1 MSKNVLSQS
10 EIDSLISSL
19 SDDEGVEPSAGVEAE
34 QPAKGGVPS
43 AAPEEYSA
51 YDFRSPTKLTKE
63 QMNTLRVIHD
73 NFARIVGNFFSAYL
87 RVPFK
92 LEVISVTQVTYEE
105 FISSITIPT
114 VISVFDMSPEMG
126 VAVME
131 VNPASAFSLIDLN
144 FGGDGKSIPKNREL
158 TDIELEVMRH
168 ICNRLLE
175 NLTYVWKGVAN
186 LDPEIQSLDTNPP
199 FTQAIA
205 ANETIAL
212 ITFNVEVQE
221 NKGMINFCYP
231 YITLEKIS
239 SNLTAQSW
247 YNEYRKIATQPDPK
261 HLESSLAEAEVDV
274 RAVLGGTKITMD
286 DFFQLQEGDVLQL
299 NRNEGEPLD
308 LLVEDNLIFKGHPGV
323 IEGSNLALQITG
335 LAEEEEEGEEEEEE
349 DEEEAKEADEAEE
362 REEQTATGETRG
374 RSRSAD
380 RGEKQKK
387 EGKTESGRSGASRR
401 TQNEARERADGEV
414 AGETTEEGP
423 VANGG
428 IETVEAEEGIVGDEE
443 EVPEAEPASEGNS
456 QGAAGQGQASKAG
469 ERQQSSRGVEGQ
481 NSKQAQDLSQRKEKV
496 KRQKQQEAKE
506 RQARQAK
513 QAQEG
518 SE

>member
-19 SDDEGVEPSAGVEAE
+19 SDDEGGEPSPGVESE
-34 QPAKGGVPS
+34 QPAKGGIPS

-168 ICNRLLE
+168 ISNRLLE
-175 NLTYVWKGVAN
+175 NLTYVWKVVAN
-186 LDPEIQSLDTNPP
+186 LDPEIQSLDTNPH

-247 YNEYRKIATQPDPK
+247 YNEYRKIATQPDPR

-274 RAVLGGTKITMD
+274 RAVLGETKITME

-299 NRNEGEPLD
+299 NRNEGDPLD
-308 LLVEDNLIFKGHPGV
+308 LLVEDNIIFKGHPGV

-335 LAEEEEEGEEEEEE
+335 LAEEEEKEEEEEE
-349 DEEEAKEADEAEE
+349 SEADEAEE
-362 REEQTATGETRG
+362 SEEQTATGEARG
-374 RSRSAD
+374 RSRDAD
-380 RGEKQKK
+380 RGDRQKK
-387 EGKTESGRSGASRR
+387 ESKAESGRSGASRR
-401 TQNEARERADGEV
+401 TQNEARESANGEV
-414 AGETTEEGP
+414 AGETTTEKGP
-423 VANGG
+423 AANGG
-428 IETVEAEEGIVGDEE
+428 TETVESEESNAGSEE
-443 EVPEAEPASEGNS
+443 QISGEQPASEGNS
-456 QGAAGQGQASKAG
+456 QGAAGQGQANQAG
-469 ERQQSSRGVEGQ
+469 EKQQNSRSGEGQ
-481 NSKQAQDLSQRKEKV
+481 DSKQAQDLSQRKEKV
-496 KRQKQQEAKE
+496 KRQKQREAKE
-506 RQARQAK
+506 RQARQG
-513 QAQEG
+513 QE
-518 SE
+518 EAE